1 MGSEHYYVAWISL
14 RSANTLKWLFLN
26 PSVVNFSLNLTWST
40 VESYWNGGW
49 QKPGWILQHI
59 ISNLVQT
66 KSYRQYSEVSKVW
79 WKCKTC
85 DHQVVQHVD
94 VDGETI
100 PQWECGQQR
109 CVSLQHLSLPGSVL
123 QVDVSWQ
130 ILFLQNLFSGSILPS
145 DLGGDGTLGP
155 MTNNHNVEELRTME
169 NYFSD
174 ILKYGYTQEWFYKLP
189 TSKL

>member
-1 MGSEHYYVAWISL
+1 MEDGKNLAGFFNISFPIWC
-14 RSANTLKWLFLN
+14 RQSHIVNTPRYLKYDGKLKLH
-26 PSVVNFSLNLTWST
+26 
-40 VESYWNGGW
+40 G
-49 QKPGWILQHI
+49 
-59 ISNLVQT
+59 
-66 KSYRQYSEVSKVW
+66 
-79 WKCKTC
+79 

-94 VDGETI
+94 VDGETV